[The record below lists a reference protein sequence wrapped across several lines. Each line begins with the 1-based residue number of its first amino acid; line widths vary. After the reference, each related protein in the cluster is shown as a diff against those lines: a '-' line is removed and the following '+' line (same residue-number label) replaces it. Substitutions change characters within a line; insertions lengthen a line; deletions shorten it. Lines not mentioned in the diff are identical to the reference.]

1 MGVLQRGSQLG
12 LAPEPVDTDARSQL
26 GREHLHNHA
35 PGQAELCRDE
45 DTAHA
50 AAAELF
56 LEAVPVTEGGLQLG
70 QEVRAHGARKIR
82 GIAAS
87 RTGLPPVSLH
97 NVTAAPLAHLE
108 LVCFGPPLARL
119 DGGAAPADVLW
130 RKHLGLLIYLALS
143 PDRAR
148 ARAHLRGLLWPE
160 KSEKE
165 ARHSL
170 NQALLLLRARLG
182 EQRLISHKYTVT
194 LNDEALSVDVIRF
207 AALAPDKPAEAALLL
222 RGDFLEGFAVDDA
235 PGFEDWAMQMRTR
248 WRARGAGVL
257 LAQAEAALAAG
268 RVSDAE
274 EAALKALALEPHS
287 EPAART
293 RLRAMALRGDGAGAQ
308 AWFQQFAHQ
317 LEREVGGRPSREL
330 EALVERIR
338 TRSWLPAATI
348 APDPAP
354 PFVGQQ
360 PAQRAAHRVMSAVIG
375 GSPRALVLIAG
386 PGLGKTRLLS
396 DTLAAAA
403 LEGAVTVLATPLEGD
418 YDAAWS
424 TLRTLARAGLTT
436 LPGSAATDPG
446 ALDVLNSVLTER
458 GSRAPSDH
466 GEIASAL
473 ARLFAAVVEERP
485 LVVAIDNAHCA
496 DGASLAALGAAMAD
510 VRTGPLAL
518 VFTCPPEAERGPS
531 ALTRL
536 RSEVGLRLKGESVR
550 LAPLERADIDQ
561 LVLAMAPW
569 CTDPERRERLGRRV
583 MFETGGTPFFV
594 VTLLQALARASTM
607 REDVLTWPRPGKT
620 IDGPLPI
627 SVPDL
632 ARMAVVARASA
643 LDPSDLQLLRAASV
657 GGALD
662 AGVLSV
668 TSGLGSEEMEHGLAR
683 LERAGF
689 LAFDGQ
695 RYAVAT
701 PLIAE
706 VVRRECLT
714 PGQRQALRRRTAQA
728 LAERGDMEARVLRI
742 ELLADLEPDAALLA
756 DALAA
761 AEAALG
767 AGAVRGAHR
776 ALAAAE
782 RIFTN
787 GTDSAVRDR
796 IADLR
801 RRMSG
806 VA

>member
-1 MGVLQRGSQLG
+1 M
-12 LAPEPVDTDARSQL
+12 
-26 GREHLHNHA
+26 
-35 PGQAELCRDE
+35 
-45 DTAHA
+45 
-50 AAAELF
+50 
-56 LEAVPVTEGGLQLG
+56 
-70 QEVRAHGARKIR
+70 
-82 GIAAS
+82 
-87 RTGLPPVSLH
+87 
-97 NVTAAPLAHLE
+97 TAAPLAHLE

-170 NQALLLLRARLG
+170 NQALLLLRTRLG
-182 EQRLISHKYTVT
+182 EQRLISHEHTVT
-194 LNDEALSVDVIRF
+194 LNDEALSVDAIRF

-235 PGFEDWAMQMRTR
+235 PGFEDWAMQERTR

-257 LAQAEAALAAG
+257 LAQAEAELAAG

-293 RLRAMALRGDGAGAQ
+293 RLRAMALRGDSAGAQ

-317 LEREVGGRPSREL
+317 LERDVGGRPSREL

-338 TRSWLPAATI
+338 TRSWLPVPAI

-360 PAQRAAHRVMSAVIG
+360 AAQRAAHRVMSAVIA
-375 GSPRALVLIAG
+375 GSPRALAFIAG

-403 LEGAVTVLATPLEGD
+403 LEGAGTVLATPLEGD

-446 ALDVLNSVLTER
+446 ALDVLNRVLTER
-458 GSRAPSDH
+458 GSRPPSADH

-485 LVVAIDNAHCA
+485 LVVAIDNAHFA
-496 DGASLAALGAAMAD
+496 DGATLAALGAALGD

-518 VFTCPPEAERGPS
+518 VFTCTPEAERGPP

-550 LAPLERADIDQ
+550 LAPLDRADIDQ

-569 CTDPERRERLGRRV
+569 CADPERRQRLGRRV

-662 AGVLSV
+662 AGILGVTSVLS
-668 TSGLGSEEMEHGLAR
+668 SEELEHGLAR

-728 LAERGDMEARVLRI
+728 LAERDDMEARVLRI
-742 ELLADLEPDAALLA
+742 ELLAELEPDAALVS
-756 DALAA
+756 DAIAA

-767 AGAVRGAHR
+767 AGAVRGANR

-782 RIFTN
+782 RIFSN
-787 GTDSAVRDR
+787 GTDAAVRDR

-801 RRMSG
+801 RRVSG
-806 VA
+806 VT